1 MTTCENQMSIR
12 DKRVEHELLTYPLM
26 DAQPEPWG
34 DILTL
39 TVPAYHLRVE
49 VPRQYPYRAPT
60 FYVNGENVLVRL
72 KRQYV
77 DVLILLR
84 PYRFDFP
91 CVCCRMLLSSS
102 RWSPISKIEEAV
114 DDYLAW
120 TASFEAITN
129 YCDLK
134 PRLKF
139 DDLIDFKILQY
150 LLPKI
155 S

>member
-1 MTTCENQMSIR
+1 MSIR
-12 DKRVEHELLTYPLM
+12 DLRIEHELITYPLLQ
-26 DAQPEPWG
+26 AQPTPWG
-34 DILTL
+34 EVLGL
-39 TVPAYHLRVE
+39 TVTAYHLRIDVT
-49 VPRQYPYRAPT
+49 RQYPFRAPT
-60 FYVNGENVLVRL
+60 FYVQGENALVRL

-84 PYRFDFP
+84 PYKFDFP
-91 CVCCRMLLSSS
+91 CVCCRMMLSSS

-120 TASFEAITN
+120 TESFEAITH
-129 YCDLK
+129 YCALK
-134 PRLKF
+134 ARFKF
-139 DDLIDFKILQY
+139 DDLVDFKILQY